1 MKNSLHLVIISF
13 VIAVAT
19 INDVS
24 SQVYYKPNEKAQKIY
39 DEIHYDMVTQT
50 LQRKSQKEIE
60 QFEKKLNKCIALD
73 SNFAL
78 PYAGLGNISMINQK
92 FLSKTGA
99 FYYYSKYLEKSK
111 KYPFKENDFWSGNI
125 INILNQE
132 SINSNDGGNCI
143 IAIKANRLLSLFM
156 GYKMNPEYFNEKKGV
171 NNFVSIDELSN
182 YIQLCEGDLENLSE
196 YRFNIYSD
204 NSQLYQYYFDLYT
217 IKGELE
223 FNRGNYSESALSY
236 KLLIGK
242 LKIGTTDNNERKTII
257 LLKRQVYEKLYN
269 MFISIDDNES
279 ALNSLIEFFK
289 IPFLDSDFNS
299 ISFQKKRK
307 EVFRL
312 IGIIHG
318 FNQNS
323 YEICQADGK
332 QVFCQNKNIELDNY
346 SSAIQFLNAYN
357 QNNLLE
363 IIFGKGEITTGD
375 YPNHISS
382 YATVKYIYSFY
393 LQKGKEEGMIW
404 PNYSPMDINKDYQS
418 WTIINDLANCDCIP
432 NVIDIKLTGP
442 NEIQIFRQSAK
453 DSSLTVVQK
462 YVNYDWQMLNNI
474 PTTYYNSQ
482 KNIVT
487 QTSKGEQLPTFATC
501 VKLYLLEKQNYENKQ
516 ALLRAEQ
523 LQQEAEVRRLQQEQ
537 NYKETQLRLI
547 EEQNIRKQKEIDLI
561 NANNQQID
569 KKKELESQKAAT
581 AFMKYMFQSPS
592 SGSSSS
598 FTNNS
603 QSSTTQASACT
614 SCKGTG
620 VCPNCSKAVK
630 KRYMDDRCSLNERN
644 EVKFGYILCRNC
656 SGLGFTTTNHNCDCP
671 NGVGW
676 CYEKD
681 CTSGGCMDGWVFCE
695 ECNNNGNGS
704 NLGKCNACKGT
715 GKKQ

>member
-39 DEIHYDMVTQT
+39 DEIHYDLVTWT

-60 QFEKKLNKCIALD
+60 QFEKKLIKCIALD

-99 FYYYSKYLEKSK
+99 FSYYSKYLEKSK
-111 KYPFKENDFWSGNI
+111 KYPFKENDFWSGNS
-125 INILNQE
+125 INILSQE

-171 NNFVSIDELSN
+171 NNVVSIDVLSN
-182 YIQLCEGDLENLSE
+182 YIQLCEGDLENMNE
-196 YRFNIYSD
+196 KNYSD
-204 NSQLYQYYFDLYT
+204 IAMWKNYFDLYT

-223 FNRGNYSESALSY
+223 FNRGNYSESAMSY

-242 LKIGTTDNNERKTII
+242 LPIGSKYNERENTINN
-257 LLKRQVYEKLYN
+257 LKRQVYEKLYN

-346 SSAIQFLNAYN
+346 TSAIQFLNAYN

-363 IIFGKGEITTGD
+363 IIFGKGEITPD
-375 YPNHISS
+375 VFPKYISS
-382 YATVKYIYSFY
+382 YATVEYIYSFY
-393 LQKGKEEGMIW
+393 LQIGKDEGMIW
-404 PNYSPMDINKDYQS
+404 PIYKPMNYQFSAEAKDLF
-418 WTIINDLANCDCIP
+418 TNLFKCGCVDNL
-432 NVIDIKLTGP
+432 IDFKGDYM
-442 NEIQIFRQSAK
+442 NGFQIFTKSVR
-453 DSSLTVVQK
+453 DSSLTAIMNVSL
-462 YVNYDWQMLNNI
+462 DWQMLNKM
-474 PTTYYNSQ
+474 PLTYFNTQ
-482 KNIVT
+482 KQVVS
-487 QTSKGEQLPTFATC
+487 QTSKGVALPKAKNC
-501 VKLYLLEKQNYENKQ
+501 EKLYLIEKQNYENKQ

-547 EEQNIRKQKEIDLI
+547 EEQNIRKQKEIDLV
-561 NANNQQID
+561 NAKNQQID

-598 FTNNS
+598 GSNNS
-603 QSSTTQASACT
+603 QPATKKCQWCPASLSGDSYDYQKYSNGECSSNKWEHCLSCGKYCSQKCAIEACR
-614 SCKGTG
+614 
-620 VCPNCSKAVK
+620 A
-630 KRYMDDRCSLNERN
+630 E
-644 EVKFGYILCRNC
+644 
-656 SGLGFTTTNHNCDCP
+656 H
-671 NGVGW
+671 
-676 CYEKD
+676 
-681 CTSGGCMDGWVFCE
+681 
-695 ECNNNGNGS
+695 
-704 NLGKCNACKGT
+704 
-715 GKKQ
+715 